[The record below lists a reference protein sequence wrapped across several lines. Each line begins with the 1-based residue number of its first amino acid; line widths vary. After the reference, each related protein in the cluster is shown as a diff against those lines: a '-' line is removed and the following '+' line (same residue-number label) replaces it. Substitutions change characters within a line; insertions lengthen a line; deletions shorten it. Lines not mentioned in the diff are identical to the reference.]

1 MAAMRLPTLFI
12 AGFALTFFTEVSAQS
27 NLETTQLCVGDHA
40 QVITAEV
47 ADTLTTRARGLMQ
60 RESLQPHHGMLF
72 RYDSVRPGHNGFWMY
87 QTLIPLDIAFIDSNH
102 RIVRIM
108 QMQPCTSIDPANC
121 PSYRPGKE
129 YQSALEMDF
138 GYFQDVG
145 IAVGDTLREAKNGSC
160 AGTE

>member
-1 MAAMRLPTLFI
+1 MAAMRLLTLST
-12 AGFALTFFTEVSAQS
+12 AALALTFFTQVSAQAK
-27 NLETTQLCVGDHA
+27 LVTTQLCVGDHA

-47 ADTLTTRARGLMQ
+47 ADTLNTRARGLMQ

-87 QTLIPLDIAFIDSNH
+87 QTLIPLDIAFIDADN
-102 RIVRIM
+102 RIVSIM

-121 PSYRPGKE
+121 PSYRPGE
-129 YQSALEMDF
+129 QYQSALEMDF

-145 IAVGDTLREAKNGSC
+145 IVVGDKLREAENGSC

>member
-1 MAAMRLPTLFI
+1 MAAMRLPTLFLTTL
-12 AGFALTFFTEVSAQS
+12 ALTFVSQVSAQS
-27 NLETTQLCVGDHA
+27 SLATTQLCVGDHD

-72 RYDSVRPGHNGFWMY
+72 SYDSVRPGHNGFWMY
-87 QTLIPLDIAFIDSNH
+87 QTLIPLDIAFIDPKN
-102 RIVRIM
+102 RIVSIL

-121 PSYRPGKE
+121 RSYRPGAE

-138 GYFQDVG
+138 GYFQDAG
-145 IAVGDTLREAKNGSC
+145 IRVGDQLREAKNDSC
-160 AGTE
+160 AESE